1 MKTATRKRSGPNWTE
16 PHMLLRATRERTL
29 SVRETAIVMRM
40 SVPDVKRTEAQ
51 ALVKFYVQLKAWY
64 ARTYGGGA

>member
-16 PHMLLRATRERTL
+16 PHMLLRALKNRTL

-40 SVPDVKRTEAQ
+40 SVPEVKRTEAQ
-51 ALVKFYVQLKAWY
+51 ALVKFYMALKAMVADWGR
-64 ARTYGGGA
+64 A